1 MADGLSG
8 VRVKAADGLAAER
21 RGLAAA
27 SHWLSTTRKG
37 RLILACVA
45 SGTLTC
51 AMTWLVLASPNL
63 LTFANI
69 AWLVAGSSLFFIS
82 FLSLGMDS
90 ADNMGRGPGLTLP
103 LATLLVLGVIA
114 VFALMDRT
122 NGWSLLS
129 APDGTPN
136 LAPVIAVFALLAAAF
151 IPRIWNAARFASF
164 KEREIDAREA
174 DAAHKRQTGDAAAQ
188 HRANELSKRTEEQD
202 DAESLG
208 AFIATCAVVGIC
220 VLAWV
225 AGSFRD
231 GVGLQNFVGVGI
243 ATSVMGL
250 FAIVIFLDW
259 IAEAPPI
266 RAASVALR
274 SFSRRVSGLAAF
286 YNAID
291 TMLVR
296 IGAHAAGMEHR
307 QIGSRY
313 LVLGGTML
321 AMAVLAWNLP
331 APLGLIPAGIG
342 LTLAL
347 SVSRLWAWV
356 EDDRNLASITRYNPD
371 APVKVGFREDFRDET
386 LLGFLFVLVIV
397 PIALMQADKGLFASS
412 LFFASS
418 PDAKENLDLWVGYYG
433 FELAKALPVIDW
445 ADIYKLQP
453 GEDLLR
459 PAGTMG
465 MHAVFAARLAVDLI
479 LIASLLQ
486 AIAIATRNRQ
496 QKSLFAAGHI
506 NRLDELVEKEEI
518 KRALSRRRVNWFNGP
533 VNFRRYDRERL
544 KEIYFRSIDSRER
557 TFIETIFTEAGD
569 SLDSAINVL
578 RRIVENHGSEDELYR
593 TLDAVRSEHEA
604 GAHTASIED
613 MILIM
618 AELRAR
624 SGLKDFKFAL
634 IKLAREI
641 GTPYQVASM
650 MDFLMFGK
658 GRDTFQYTRIE
669 AAKTLTAIAPAL
681 PECSQILDL
690 IASVDREGQAAFGAA
705 QFVPTVLHTAL
716 RSRAAELGCL
726 PDAA

>member
-1 MADGLSG
+1 
-8 VRVKAADGLAAER
+8 
-21 RGLAAA
+21 
-27 SHWLSTTRKG
+27 
-37 RLILACVA
+37 
-45 SGTLTC
+45 
-51 AMTWLVLASPNL
+51 
-63 LTFANI
+63 
-69 AWLVAGSSLFFIS
+69 
-82 FLSLGMDS
+82 
-90 ADNMGRGPGLTLP
+90 
-103 LATLLVLGVIA
+103 
-114 VFALMDRT
+114 
-122 NGWSLLS
+122 
-129 APDGTPN
+129 
-136 LAPVIAVFALLAAAF
+136 
-151 IPRIWNAARFASF
+151 
-164 KEREIDAREA
+164 
-174 DAAHKRQTGDAAAQ
+174 
-188 HRANELSKRTEEQD
+188 
-202 DAESLG
+202 
-208 AFIATCAVVGIC
+208 
-220 VLAWV
+220 
-225 AGSFRD
+225 
-231 GVGLQNFVGVGI
+231 
-243 ATSVMGL
+243 
-250 FAIVIFLDW
+250 
-259 IAEAPPI
+259 
-266 RAASVALR
+266 
-274 SFSRRVSGLAAF
+274 
-286 YNAID
+286 
-291 TMLVR
+291 
-296 IGAHAAGMEHR
+296 
-307 QIGSRY
+307 
-313 LVLGGTML
+313 
-321 AMAVLAWNLP
+321 
-331 APLGLIPAGIG
+331 
-342 LTLAL
+342 
-347 SVSRLWAWV
+347 
-356 EDDRNLASITRYNPD
+356 
-371 APVKVGFREDFRDET
+371 
-386 LLGFLFVLVIV
+386 
-397 PIALMQADKGLFASS
+397 LMQADKGLFASS